1 MIQWIKPYLDLNL
14 SEYFPD
20 FSFRINL
27 FFLVMTIGL
36 CLGCA
41 IADIYNGVLARFLK
55 KLLRANAIG
64 PENAKTLAQ
73 LNEGGW
79 LLRRFLTSESG
90 RLAHYIDHTNA
101 SDAAMTPTPKRD
113 EGGDEEENVS
123 RRTTEKKRPEEQRFY
138 IPAERRDEV
147 LRFYERD
154 ASSPIKAIFLCVFL
168 LAVWLVLA
176 LLMPYILALLAS
188 LVGG

>member
-1 MIQWIKPYLDLNL
+1 
-14 SEYFPD
+14 
-20 FSFRINL
+20 
-27 FFLVMTIGL
+27 
-36 CLGCA
+36 
-41 IADIYNGVLARFLK
+41 
-55 KLLRANAIG
+55 
-64 PENAKTLAQ
+64 
-73 LNEGGW
+73 
-79 LLRRFLTSESG
+79 
-90 RLAHYIDHTNA
+90 
-101 SDAAMTPTPKRD
+101 MTPTPKRD